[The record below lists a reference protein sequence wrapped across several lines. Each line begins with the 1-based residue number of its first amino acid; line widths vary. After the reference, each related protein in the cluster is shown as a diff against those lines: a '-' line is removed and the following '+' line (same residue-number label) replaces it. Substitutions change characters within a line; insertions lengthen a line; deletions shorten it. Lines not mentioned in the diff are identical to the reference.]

1 MGGALS
7 REDKVKQQ
15 KHYIFLQKQI
25 ALIVFLSVIPGIVY
39 VVFGYLYNVFI
50 PAILW
55 YIAVLFT
62 STYGMFLYKW
72 FDSTKM
78 EYEELH
84 RWHGQLITFMY
95 VMFSLWTVIFLLYA
109 QEVES
114 NLHYIAIFTQLGA
127 SVVASAL
134 LVSERKIFVPIL
146 LILMVPLIIYFGLIG
161 AWYGYILSFFSS
173 IFLGVLIY
181 SSSNTNKLIE
191 KNYYHAQHDAL
202 TGLHNRRYYIDYMD
216 AMLERISFTR
226 KRAYILLIDLDYFK
240 TINDSLGHDVG
251 DDVLK
256 EVARRINSYCKYSRL
271 VARLGGDEFIVVT
284 KELVTEESY
293 IEQIKEF
300 AENLLLELKK
310 PYIINNHHL
319 YLSASIGISTI
330 ESRLSSPSKF
340 LKEADLAMYE
350 AKTQGRDGVIVF
362 NKDIEEQVERH
373 IKIEQKLYKALNDKV
388 IDVYYQPQ
396 FNTDEKLVGVEALV
410 RWVDDDLGTVHPN
423 EFIPIAENTGLILEL
438 GNYVLHHTFKVLDDW
453 NKRGIVLENFSINIS
468 MRQIMYEPFLED
480 VQRLMEKYAFNDNSH
495 QNIYFEI
502 TEHVFSEDMKKTIN
516 TMNRLKEMGISFSID
531 DFGTGYSSL
540 SYLRELPIDEL
551 KIDKVFIKHL
561 DQSENDQHMIS
572 TIISIAKN
580 FDLTVVAEGVETKA
594 QLDFLKEQTCDRFQG
609 FYFDEA
615 LDQNTFEEKYMVT

>member
-1 MGGALS
+1 M
-7 REDKVKQQ
+7 KQQ

-25 ALIVFLSVIPGIVY
+25 ILLVFLSLIPGIVY

-50 PAILW
+50 PAMLW
-55 YIAVLFT
+55 YIAMLLT
-62 STYGMFLYKW
+62 SAYGMFLYKW
-72 FDSTKM
+72 FDTVQM
-78 EYEELH
+78 EYEELQK
-84 RWHGQLITFMY
+84 WHGQLIVFMY
-95 VMFSLWTVIFLLYA
+95 VIFSLWTVIFVLYA

-146 LILMVPLIIYFGLIG
+146 LILMVPLIVYFGLIG
-161 AWYGYILSFFSS
+161 TWYGYVLSFFST

-181 SSSNTNKLIE
+181 SSYNTHRLIE

-202 TGLHNRRYYIDYMD
+202 TGLHNRRYYTDYMD

-226 KRAYILLIDLDYFK
+226 KKAYILLIDLDYFK

-256 EVARRINSYCKYSRL
+256 EVARRISIYCKYSRL

-293 IEQIKEF
+293 IEQIQEF
-300 AENLLLELKK
+300 AENLILELKK

-319 YLSASIGISTI
+319 YLSASIGISTVANT
-330 ESRLSSPSKF
+330 LSNPNKF

-362 NKDIEEQVERH
+362 NKDIEEQVARH
-373 IKIEQKLYKALNDKV
+373 IQIEQKLYKALNENA

-396 FNTDEKLVGVEALV
+396 FNTDDKLIGAEALV
-410 RWVDDDLGTVHPN
+410 RWTDKDLGIVHPN

-438 GNYVLHHTFKVLDDW
+438 GSYVLHHTFKVLDDW
-453 NKRGIVLENFSINIS
+453 NKGGIVLENFSINIS

-480 VQRLMEKYAFNDNSH
+480 VQRLMEKYAFNDSNL
-495 QNIYFEI
+495 QNIYFEM

-516 TMNRLKEMGISFSID
+516 TMHRLKAMGISFSID

-561 DQSENDQHMIS
+561 DKSKNDQHMIS

-594 QLDFLKEQTCDRFQG
+594 QLDFLQEQTCDRFQG

-615 LDQNTFEEKYMVT
+615 LDQNAFEEKYIFT

>member
-1 MGGALS
+1 
-7 REDKVKQQ
+7 VKQQ

-25 ALIVFLSVIPGIVY
+25 LLLVFLSLIPGIVY
-39 VVFGYLYNVFI
+39 VVFGYLYNIFI
-50 PAILW
+50 PALLW
-55 YIAVLFT
+55 YIAILCI
-62 STYGMFLYKW
+62 SAYGMYLYKW
-72 FDSTKM
+72 FDNVKM
-78 EYEELH
+78 EYEELQ
-84 RWHGQLITFMY
+84 RWHGQLIIFMY
-95 VMFSLWTVIFLLYA
+95 VIFSLWTVIFLLYA

-161 AWYGYILSFFSS
+161 LWYGYVLSFFST

-181 SSSNTNKLIE
+181 SSYNTNRLIE

-202 TGLHNRRYYIDYMD
+202 TGLHNRRYYTEYMD

-226 KRAYILLIDLDYFK
+226 KKAYILLIDLDYFK

-256 EVARRINSYCKYSRL
+256 EVARRISHYCKYSRL

-284 KELVTEESY
+284 KELVTEESD
-293 IEQIKEF
+293 IEQIIDY
-300 AENLLLELKK
+300 AENLILELKK

-319 YLSASIGISTI
+319 YLSASIGISTVGNT
-330 ESRLSSPSKF
+330 LASPNKF

-362 NKDIEEQVERH
+362 NKNIEEQVARH
-373 IKIEQKLYKALNDKV
+373 IQIEQKLYKALNENA

-396 FNTDEKLVGVEALV
+396 FNTDNNLVGAEALV
-410 RWVDDDLGTVHPN
+410 RWFDKDLGIVHPS

-438 GNYVLHHTFKVLDDW
+438 GSYVLHHTFKVLDDW
-453 NKRGIVLENFSINIS
+453 NKGGIVLESFSINIS

-480 VQRLMEKYAFNDNSH
+480 VQRLMEKYTFNGNSR

-516 TMNRLKEMGISFSID
+516 TMHRLKAIGISFSID

-540 SYLRELPIDEL
+540 NYLRELPIDEL

-561 DQSENDQHMIS
+561 DKSENDQHMIS

-594 QLDFLKEQTCDRFQG
+594 QLDFLQEQTCDRFQG

-615 LDQNTFEEKYMVT
+615 LDQSTFEEKYIFT